1 VPGFPDLFWVIG
13 PNTGLGH
20 NSMVFMIEAQLNY
33 LLGALEAMNRR
44 GATQVE
50 VRDDAH
56 AAHNRHLQSR
66 LEGTVWTTGG
76 CSSWYLDANGRN
88 SAIWPD
94 FTWRFWQ
101 QTRRFDDPADMFA
114 NGTGRVQRSQGR
126 REAAPHSH

>member
-50 VRDDAH
+50 VRDDAYDG
-56 AAHNRHLQSR
+56 HLQSR
-66 LEGTVWTTGG
+66 LEGTVWNAGARAG
-76 CSSWYLDANGRN
+76 
-88 SAIWPD
+88 
-94 FTWRFWQ
+94 TW
-101 QTRRFDDPADMFA
+101 TP
-114 NGTGRVQRSQGR
+114 T
-126 REAAPHSH
+126 AA